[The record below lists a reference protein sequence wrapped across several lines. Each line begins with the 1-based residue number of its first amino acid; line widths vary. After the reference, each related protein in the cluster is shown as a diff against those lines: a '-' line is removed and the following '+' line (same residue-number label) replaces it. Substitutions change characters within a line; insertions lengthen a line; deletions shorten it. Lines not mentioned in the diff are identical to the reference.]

1 VRTRNSGQLP
11 PHIGAAVAQ
20 ESVDYHNLWRRL
32 LADAQRSGALRPGME
47 IGCARML
54 AIGALNWAAEW
65 YRDDVH
71 CIDVVIHT
79 AQTMIANALL
89 NEPC

>member
-1 VRTRNSGQLP
+1 M
-11 PHIGAAVAQ
+11 
-20 ESVDYHNLWRRL
+20 D
-32 LADAQRSGALRPGME
+32 

-71 CIDVVIHT
+71 CIDVVIRT

-89 NEPC
+89 TEPC